1 VFEKWVADFA
11 NRLGAT
17 DWSVGLHE
25 SFYMFNWVESTHVLF
40 LMVSLGMLVV
50 IDLRMLGWWM
60 SDVPASKVAS
70 RIGTPM
76 FIGFSVM
83 VITGLA
89 LFTAIPVRYTHS
101 LWFRIKLVLLF
112 VAAIN
117 AFLFHRHMNRSVA
130 TWDTAKVPPSRTR
143 MAAALSL
150 ALWAGIV
157 VCGRF
162 IAYDWYDC
170 GKFSNSVLLWAT
182 GCAYAPAN

>member
-1 VFEKWVADFA
+1 MFEKWVADFA